1 MLIYR
6 RLQQLDILKNIQMT
20 SVMFLKPVLEYYEKN
35 VKASDDKSKE
45 SVKHML
51 SVVPKL
57 SELKKGLNHRLP
69 KENMVY
75 KLVLDVLSHHL
86 RINDKQFTKV
96 KTPLCLKYRHTLKS

>member
-1 MLIYR
+1 M
-6 RLQQLDILKNIQMT
+6 DILKNIQMT

-35 VKASDDKSKE
+35 MMKRDNKSKE
-45 SVKHML
+45 NIKQML

-57 SELKKGLNHRLP
+57 SELKKGLIHRLP

-96 KTPLCLKYRHTLKS
+96 NAPLCLKYRHTLKS